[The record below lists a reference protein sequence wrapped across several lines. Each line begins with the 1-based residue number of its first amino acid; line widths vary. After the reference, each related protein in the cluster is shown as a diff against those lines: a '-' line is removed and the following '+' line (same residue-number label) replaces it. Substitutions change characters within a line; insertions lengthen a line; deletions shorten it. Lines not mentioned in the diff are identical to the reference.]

1 MQSTDVIM
9 QPVDE
14 ADRRVRIERNQAA
27 IELLRAWCEEGD
39 SEEQRETGVYLLRAL
54 EEDAIVIGRDDDGTR
69 A

>member
-27 IELLRAWCEEGD
+27 IELLRAWREEGD
-39 SEEQRETGVYLLRAL
+39 SEEQRETGVYLLKVL
-54 EEDAIVIGRDDDGTR
+54 EADSIVIGRDDDGAR